1 MLNVSSDKSFCVF
14 ASNKNQS
21 FLEMKPH
28 CSEAYGTVVLCL
40 LSKLTGKLENFSNQQ
55 LPKNDIF
62 LMSFSAWVMMPF
74 SQTS

>member
-28 CSEAYGTVVLCL
+28 CSIAYGTVVLCL

-62 LMSFSAWVMMPF
+62 LMSFF
-74 SQTS
+74 SLGNDAF